1 MGSRGSD
8 WNFGRTPFRTVF
20 IIHNRSIN
28 YSQNIMASKASQ
40 KFFQKHPD
48 QHQTLMKAIQIAIGS
63 KYASSGRSK
72 IINESLIR
80 WSSSQSHYGQRIQ
93 NLSRNNKLEERQS
106 S

>member
-1 MGSRGSD
+1 MIGILEEHLLEQFLVEIYNS
-8 WNFGRTPFRTVF
+8 
-20 IIHNRSIN
+20 SIN
-28 YSQNIMASKASQ
+28 YNPNIMASKASQ

-63 KYASSGRSK
+63 KYASSGRST
-72 IINESLIR
+72 ILNEALIK
-80 WSSSQSHYGQRIQ
+80 WSSSQSQFGQRIQ

>member
-1 MGSRGSD
+1 
-8 WNFGRTPFRTVF
+8 
-20 IIHNRSIN
+20 
-28 YSQNIMASKASQ
+28 
-40 KFFQKHPD
+40 
-48 QHQTLMKAIQIAIGS
+48 MKAIQIAIGS

-80 WSSSQSHYGQRIQ
+80 WSSSQSQFGQRIQ

>member
-1 MGSRGSD
+1 
-8 WNFGRTPFRTVF
+8 
-20 IIHNRSIN
+20 
-28 YSQNIMASKASQ
+28 MASKASQ
-40 KFFQKHPD
+40 KFFQKHPE

-80 WSSSQSHYGQRIQ
+80 WSSSQSQYGQRIQ